1 MYTVWWPR
9 VLWRYEHD
17 HYPQS
22 SPDISSSS
30 VPPFSR
36 GNHCFDFCSYSYN
49 KIRMCFFCSTSN
61 KYWKGYGE
69 KGTLLHCWWKCKLV
83 QSLWKTVGGPQKTIS
98 RVAIWSSNS
107 SPRHIF
113 RQIYNSKRYSS
124 PLLIAALFTIV
135 KTWKQPKYQLVDE
148 WMKKIW
154 YIYTVEYYS
163 TIKKKE
169 ITPFVA
175 TWMDLEII
183 VLSEINRKGLSWDI
197 TYM

>member
-1 MYTVWWPR
+1 LYIVNQNSVRFFLRYNLLTVNVKVLHVTLKEFWLMYTVWWPR

-22 SPDISSSS
+22 SPDISSYS

-61 KYWKGYGE
+61 KYWKGYGG

-113 RQIYNSKRYSS
+113 WQNYNSKR
-124 PLLIAALFTIV
+124 
-135 KTWKQPKYQLVDE
+135 
-148 WMKKIW
+148 
-154 YIYTVEYYS
+154 
-163 TIKKKE
+163 
-169 ITPFVA
+169 
-175 TWMDLEII
+175 
-183 VLSEINRKGLSWDI
+183 
-197 TYM
+197 